1 MKRRMLSVAAAV
13 FVLASS
19 SIAQNQKDLS
29 VLASILFRPALDKVI
44 PGFESKTGYKVNF
57 TWGTGV
63 TARERVASGEIF
75 DASIVFAPFT
85 EALASGQ
92 VVVSSAKTLAGI
104 KLSVTV
110 RQGGPKPDISTPEA
124 VKRTLLAAK
133 SITYVDPARGTI
145 GQNALATLQR
155 LGLVEQLR
163 SKTVLATGGGNAQE
177 LVAKGAVE
185 INLGPYFND
194 ELVPGVERIGALPR
208 DVSTPTAIV
217 GLIGIHAKD
226 PAAAKALLDYLS
238 SAEANKVYKE
248 IGMEPVP

>member
-1 MKRRMLSVAAAV
+1 MLSVAAAV

-226 PAAAKALLDYLS
+226 PAASKALLDYLS